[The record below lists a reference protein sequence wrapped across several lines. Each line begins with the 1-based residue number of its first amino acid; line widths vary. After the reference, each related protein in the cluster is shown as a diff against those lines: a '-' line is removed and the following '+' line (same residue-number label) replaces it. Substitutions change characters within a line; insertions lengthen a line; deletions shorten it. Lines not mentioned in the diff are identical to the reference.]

1 MQPLGGDS
9 NFAFSNRSELL
20 LSLALLGVLFVLLV
34 PLPPVLL
41 DMLLAA
47 NLGISILL
55 LLITLSV
62 RQPLDI
68 SVFPSLLL
76 LLTLYRLSLNVA
88 TTRLILLNGSAG
100 KIVET
105 FGGFVVGGNLVVGM
119 VIFLILVLI
128 QFIVITK
135 GAGRVAEVAARFTLD
150 ALPGKQMAIDAELS
164 AGAIDDVEAKSRR
177 EWLAREAEFY
187 GAMDGASKFVRG
199 DAIAGLLVT
208 AVNLLGGVILASTN
222 GKSLAEAAAEYSV
235 LTIGDGLVSQ
245 IPALVVAITSGV
257 LVTKAGSSYSLGQEI
272 SSQLTNNLRPLSAG
286 AVILCLI
293 ALAPGLPKLP
303 FLLLSGGLALAVRK
317 MKAEEASRQPDPDE
331 AEQAPTEPTDDPMD
345 SFLQTERVCVE
356 IGARL
361 IPLVDSGENVKGLA
375 DRMSSLRKDLTRKHG
390 LWIPPVRIRDSAHLG
405 PVEYR
410 ILIGGREIARS
421 ELRPE
426 LQLAISTGQPTL
438 TLNGEETVDPA
449 FGLKAFW
456 IDLSERA
463 RANLGGYTVVDAA
476 AVLITHM
483 GELLRDHAHE
493 LLTRDDLQLL
503 LERLHKTSPAVVEEF
518 NSDSLRTSV
527 VHQVLQLLLEEQVP
541 ITDLATILEAV
552 LNNSPQIKTPEELA
566 ECARRALGRTI
577 CERFR
582 DSSGAVRVAVLEP
595 RLEDELQNNTRDG
608 KLLLQPSQL
617 KQLIAH
623 CNQPWLA
630 ATHEGV
636 ELALLTD
643 GVIRRA
649 VRRTL
654 WRALPE
660 LAVIAYPEVPRDVHI
675 DPRAMV
681 RWEDVWPVEGQQP
694 TVDQMMAGETAAV
707 GASDDGVST

>member
-1 MQPLGGDS
+1 MQLSGGDS
-9 NFAFSNRSELL
+9 NFAFANRSELL

-34 PLPPVLL
+34 PMPPVLL

-55 LLITLSV
+55 LLITLGV

-88 TTRLILLNGSAG
+88 TTRLILLDGNAG
-100 KIVET
+100 RIVDT
-105 FGGFVVGGNLVVGM
+105 FGNFVVGGNLVVGM

-135 GAGRVAEVAARFTLD
+135 GAGRVSEVAARFTLD

-164 AGAIDDVEAKSRR
+164 AQVINDVEAKARR
-177 EWLAREAEFY
+177 EFLAREAEFY

-208 AVNLLGGVILASTN
+208 AINLLGGVILGATN
-222 GKSLAEAAAEYSV
+222 GMSLATAAQTYSV

-257 LVTKAGSSYSLGQEI
+257 LVTKAGSSSSLGQEI
-272 SSQLTNNLRPLSAG
+272 SSQLTHNLRPLSAG
-286 AVILCLI
+286 AIILCLI

-317 MKAEEASRQPDPDE
+317 LRAEQEALPDE
-331 AEQAPTEPTDDPMD
+331 SAESDPQEAAEPSQDPMD
-345 SFLQTERVCVE
+345 TFLQTERVCVE

-375 DRMSSLRKDLTRKHG
+375 DRVTSLRNDLTRKHG
-390 LWIPPVRIRDSAHLG
+390 LWIPPVRICDSAQLG
-405 PVEYR
+405 PVDYR
-410 ILIGGREIARS
+410 ILIGGREVAS
-421 ELRPE
+421 GELRPE

-438 TLNGEETVDPA
+438 TLNGEETTDPA
-449 FGLKAFW
+449 FGLKAYW

-476 AVLITHM
+476 SVLITHL
-483 GELLRDHAHE
+483 GELLREHAHE
-493 LLTRDDLQLL
+493 LLSRDDLQLL
-503 LERLHKTSPAVVEEF
+503 LQRLEKTSPAVVEEF
-518 NSDSLRTSV
+518 KSDSLRTSV

-541 ITDLATILEAV
+541 ITDLAAILEAI
-552 LNNSPQIKTPEELA
+552 LNHSPQIKTADELA
-566 ECARRALGRTI
+566 ERARQALGRTI

-582 DSSGAVRVAVLEP
+582 DTTGAIRVAVLEP
-595 RLEDELQNNTRDG
+595 RLEHQLQECVRDG

-630 ATHEGV
+630 ANQEGV

-643 GVIRRA
+643 AAIRRV
-649 VRRTL
+649 VRKTL
-654 WRALPE
+654 WRALPD

-694 TVDQMMAGETAAV
+694 TVDQLMAAGAADSAEAGGVTA
-707 GASDDGVST
+707 